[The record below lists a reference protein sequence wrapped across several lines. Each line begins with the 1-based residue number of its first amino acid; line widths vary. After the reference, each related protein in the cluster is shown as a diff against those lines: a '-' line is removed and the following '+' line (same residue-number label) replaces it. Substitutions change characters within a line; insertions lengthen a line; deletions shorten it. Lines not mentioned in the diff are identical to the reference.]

1 MKKTTASK
9 DTKGIKRPKPAITQE
24 PKTKTKD
31 KTPQVKQI
39 TNLII
44 IDASGSMASKIE
56 EVKGGLKV
64 LFQDI
69 QKDAK
74 ADKGKITQTTVL
86 VDFSGPGDF
95 RELVNSSDHK
105 LLTDK
110 VADSYSTRGMT
121 ALYDA
126 IGKGFMMVPDN
137 KSEVFVSILTDG
149 EENSSHEFKYQ
160 DIKDLIEAKR
170 KLGWN
175 ITFMGTTEAAVTQ
188 ARAWGIS
195 AGNTRTF
202 TDSSRGVA
210 YANSLMT
217 NSRKMS
223 YDTFK
228 SSVGGQSVQMD
239 NLMDL
244 ADEDETV
251 KKLKKEADDNK

>member
-1 MKKTTASK
+1 MKKTTVS
-9 DTKGIKRPKPAITQE
+9 KGIKKPKPAITQE
-24 PKTKTKD
+24 PKTK
-31 KTPQVKQI
+31 KTDLKQI

-44 IDASGSMASKIE
+44 IDASGSMASKVE

-74 ADKGKITQTTVL
+74 ADKGKINQSTVL
-86 VDFSGPGDF
+86 IDFSGPGDF

-126 IGKGFMMVPDN
+126 IGKAFGLVPDIE
-137 KSEVFVSILTDG
+137 KEVFVSILTDG

-160 DIKDLIEAKR
+160 DIKNLIETKR
-170 KLGWN
+170 KLGWT

-195 AGNTRTF
+195 GGNIMTF
-202 TDSSRGVA
+202 TDSSKGVA
-210 YANSLMT
+210 YAHS
-217 NSRKMS
+217 SI
-223 YDTFK
+223 
-228 SSVGGQSVQMD
+228 SVGRQKKYDFLKSMASGQSAQMD
-239 NLMDL
+239 NLMEEVN
-244 ADEDETV
+244 EDETI